1 MRISWRPVPMGSIL
15 LSLFLVVFML
25 DRRALE
31 RRNVLNSA
39 SIILDFIFRWKQP
52 NDSEAEFQ
60 NSRRQSR
67 ATQFAPDL

>member
-15 LSLFLVVFML
+15 LSLFFVVFML

-39 SIILDFIFRWKQP
+39 SIILDFIFG
-52 NDSEAEFQ
+52 
-60 NSRRQSR
+60 
-67 ATQFAPDL
+67 